1 MHSLSTRRLTTITAL
16 MTLILLLW
24 DLTALD
30 LAMARWFGGP
40 GGFALRDQWFLT
52 QVMHDG
58 ARHAAWGLLLCL
70 SLGVWWPWGALRR
83 IDFRRR
89 LQLAATC
96 LLAVSTVSVLKSL
109 SHTSC
114 PWDLTEFGGFAHY
127 ASHWRLL
134 FGADGGSG
142 RCFPAGH
149 ASTGFTFIG
158 GYFAFR
164 HTAPARARGWMLGA
178 VLAGLALGL
187 TQQIRGAHFMS
198 HTLWTG
204 WLCWC
209 VAWAVDAASNW
220 MVRAAPLT
228 APASARAGRLWR

>member
-1 MHSLSTRRLTTITAL
+1 MHTLSTRRLTAITAL
-16 MTLILLLW
+16 MTLVLLLW
-24 DLTALD
+24 DLAALD

-40 GGFALRDQWFLT
+40 GGFALQNHWLLT

-58 ARHAAWGLLLCL
+58 ARLASWGLLLCL

-89 LQLAATC
+89 LQLVATC

-109 SHTSC
+109 SHSSC

-149 ASTGFTFIG
+149 ASAGFTFIG

-164 HTAPARARGWMLGA
+164 HTAPAHARTWMLGA
-178 VLAGLALGL
+178 VLAGLLLGL

-198 HTLWTG
+198 HTLWSG

-209 VAWAVDAASNW
+209 VAWAFDAASNW
-220 MVRAAPLT
+220 MVRAPLR
-228 APASARAGRLWR
+228 APASARSGRLGR

>member
-1 MHSLSTRRLTTITAL
+1 MHILSTRRLITITAL
-16 MTLILLLW
+16 MTSLLLLW
-24 DLTALD
+24 DVAALD
-30 LAMARWFGGP
+30 LTLARWFGSP
-40 GGFALRDQWFLT
+40 VGFALRDHWFLS

-58 ARHAAWGLLLCL
+58 ARRAAWVLLLVLC
-70 SLGVWWPWGALRR
+70 LGVWWPWGALRQ

-96 LLAVSTVSVLKSL
+96 LLAVSVVSALKSMN
-109 SHTSC
+109 HTSC
-114 PWDLTEFGGFAHY
+114 PWDLTEFGGVARY
-127 ASHWRLL
+127 ASHWLL
-134 FGADGGSG
+134 IFGTDGGGG

-149 ASTGFTFIG
+149 ASAGFAFFG

-164 HTAPARARGWMLGA
+164 HTAPVQARVWLQGA
-178 VLAGLALGL
+178 LLAGLALGL

-209 VAWAVDAASNW
+209 VAWAADAASGW
-220 MVRAAPLT
+220 TVRS
-228 APASARAGRLWR
+228 PAFNEQVRS